1 MPKHYRNLKG
11 ASVLL
16 TRHLL
21 FTEKAIKD
29 IMRYYGMGAIVGPAG
44 LGKTFAVSHAL
55 ESFVGDV
62 IKVTF
67 DTGATPKL
75 VADRLMVTLT
85 GRRAGRTKY
94 EIAEEMLSVLAEK
107 PRLVVIGEAQN
118 LNRAC
123 FETLRYLHDNEQT
136 VFALLFD
143 GGDGCWEVLNKER
156 MLRSRIDRR
165 VAFGPLPPVD
175 IPKLLPSYHPIY
187 QEADPNL
194 LLAIDKSLAR
204 GRLREWAKFTHTAA
218 EICDTVGVTHISR
231 EIAESAITQIGTGA

>member
-1 MPKHYRNLKG
+1 MPKHYRDLRG

-21 FTEKAIKD
+21 LTEKAIRD
-29 IMRYYGMGAIVGPAG
+29 IMRHYGMGAIVGPAG
-44 LGKTFAVSHAL
+44 LGKTFAISHAL
-55 ESFVGDV
+55 ESFVGEV
-62 IKVTF
+62 VRVTF
-67 DTGATPKL
+67 DTAATPKL

-123 FETLRYLHDNEQT
+123 FETLRYLHDNEHT

-143 GGDGCWEVLNKER
+143 GGDGCWDVLSKER

-165 VAFGPLPPVD
+165 VAFAPLPE
-175 IPKLLPSYHPIY
+175 IELPKLLPSYHSIY
-187 QEADPNL
+187 EGVDPNL

-218 EICDTVGVTHISR
+218 EICTVLGVPNINR
-231 EIAESAITQIGTGA
+231 DIAESAITEIGTGA

>member
-1 MPKHYRNLKG
+1 MPKHYRDLKG
-11 ASVLL
+11 TAVLR

-21 FTEKAIKD
+21 VTEAAIAD
-29 IMRYYGMGAIVGPAG
+29 IMHCYGMGAIVGPAG
-44 LGKTFAVSHAL
+44 LGKTFAVAHAL
-55 ESFVGDV
+55 ESFAGEVV
-62 IKVTF
+62 RVTF

-143 GGDGCWEVLNKER
+143 GGDGCWDVLNKER

-165 VAFGPLPPVD
+165 VAFAPLPAKD
-175 IPKLLPSYHPIY
+175 ISKLLPSYHSIY
-187 QEADPNL
+187 READPSL
-194 LLAIDKSLAR
+194 LLAVDKSLAR
-204 GRLREWAKFTHTAA
+204 GRMREWAKFTHTAA
-218 EICDTVGVTHISR
+218 EICDAVGVTRIDR
-231 EIAESAITQIGTGA
+231 EIAESAITQIGTGV